1 MSNDQQSENESDTQN
16 QGDFRGGT
24 EYPTSHPKE
33 LGILERKA
41 IKQRWNIP
49 DKYKEAM
56 VNGQVQIAI
65 DPQSTNRDKTSAFR
79 ALLSADQMNQAE
91 ELHNPDHGN
100 HPTAAEIAEELA
112 QLQGR
117 HEHGD
122 ISPDA

>member
-1 MSNDQQSENESDTQN
+1 MSEEPEIS
-16 QGDFRGGT
+16 GIRGGS
-24 EYPTSHPKE
+24 EYPT
-33 LGILERKA
+33 ITNNDERL
-41 IKQRWNIP
+41 KQRSIRQRWSLSPETRQKMIEEQARIATDP
-49 DKYKEAM
+49 EAK
-56 VNGQVQIAI
+56 
-65 DPQSTNRDKTSAFR
+65 NREKTSAFR
-79 ALLSADQMNQAE
+79 AVISADQMNQAE